1 MKCIIRENIYHKP
14 TVCVH
19 ERNEFSW
26 QNFILKTICDFSK
39 EKQDNKKYVKKNKL
53 RATIK

>member
-1 MKCIIRENIYHKP
+1 MYHKP

-19 ERNEFSW
+19 ERKEFSW

-39 EKQDNKKYVKKNKL
+39 EKQEYNKKYVKINKL

>member
-39 EKQDNKKYVKKNKL
+39 EKQEYNKKYVKKIN
-53 RATIK
+53 